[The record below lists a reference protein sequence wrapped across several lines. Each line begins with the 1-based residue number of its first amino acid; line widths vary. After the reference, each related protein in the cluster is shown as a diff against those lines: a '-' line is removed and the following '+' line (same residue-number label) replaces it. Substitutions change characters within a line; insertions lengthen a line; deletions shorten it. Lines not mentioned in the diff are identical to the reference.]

1 MSIVTTSLAA
11 FDGRP
16 YFNKALRYGIE
27 GEIITPGRLEN
38 LQEDFA
44 KGIVQIANYFGTAH
58 LRPELELAQHRMVR
72 MISLYLEDASGG
84 DLRVAACSMR
94 DKTLLSHSKGGSEM
108 LK

>member
-44 KGIVQIANYFGTAH
+44 KGID
-58 LRPELELAQHRMVR
+58 LESNIDILEHR
-72 MISLYLEDASGG
+72 LE
-84 DLRVAACSMR
+84 
-94 DKTLLSHSKGGSEM
+94 
-108 LK
+108 

>member
-44 KGIVQIANYFGTAH
+44 NKLSDAIDV
-58 LRPELELAQHRMVR
+58 
-72 MISLYLEDASGG
+72 SLLGE
-84 DLRVAACSMR
+84 
-94 DKTLLSHSKGGSEM
+94 E
-108 LK
+108 